1 MWCSRSGRSP
11 CMVASLTCMSRQKV
25 QPLICEARMSTRSR
39 IDVSM
44 LDCFKARLK
53 ATNFLNNSGDCCW

>member
-1 MWCSRSGRSP
+1 
-11 CMVASLTCMSRQKV
+11 MVASLTCMSRQKV